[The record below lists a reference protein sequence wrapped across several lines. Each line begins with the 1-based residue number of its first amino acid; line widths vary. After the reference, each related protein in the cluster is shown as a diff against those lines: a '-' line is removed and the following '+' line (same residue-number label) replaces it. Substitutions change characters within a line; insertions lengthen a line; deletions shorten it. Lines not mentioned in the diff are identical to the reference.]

1 MCIRDRFGYHADE
14 FPQLKKAT
22 DQLKL
27 VDKLWAS
34 VADWHAQHDS
44 WILGDLTKLN
54 AEEVDQKMQLFA
66 ADIFSLNRKINSPV
80 TEKLME
86 VVEVFKPTM
95 PLVMDLGNPAMLPR
109 HWERLFKAMGKSYDP
124 SKSFNL
130 DDFIKWGIADHAELV
145 SEIGG
150 TASGES
156 QLEKALVKM
165 EVAWE
170 TLAFNTKEWR
180 TSYILVG
187 IDEIQQELDDQIVRT
202 QAMRGSRFVK
212 PFLKRTT
219 AWESMLIELQDI
231 IDNWLKVQAAWLYLE
246 PIFSSDDIM
255 KQIPTEGRLFKNVNQ
270 VWMDSMATT
279 VAEPGVLQVAR
290 RSGLRESLVDANAR
304 LDRIQKGLND
314 YLETKRLAFPRFFFL
329 SNDEL
334 LEILAE
340 TKDPT
345 RVQPHLKKCF
355 DGPYPESP

>member
-1 MCIRDRFGYHADE
+1 
-14 FPQLKKAT
+14 
-22 DQLKL
+22 
-27 VDKLWAS
+27 
-34 VADWHAQHDS
+34 
-44 WILGDLTKLN
+44 
-54 AEEVDQKMQLFA
+54 
-66 ADIFSLNRKINSPV
+66 
-80 TEKLME
+80 
-86 VVEVFKPTM
+86 
-95 PLVMDLGNPAMLPR
+95 
-109 HWERLFKAMGKSYDP
+109 
-124 SKSFNL
+124 
-130 DDFIKWGIADHAELV
+130 
-145 SEIGG
+145 
-150 TASGES
+150 
-156 QLEKALVKM
+156 
-165 EVAWE
+165 
-170 TLAFNTKEWR
+170 
-180 TSYILVG
+180 
-187 IDEIQQELDDQIVRT
+187 
-202 QAMRGSRFVK
+202 MRGSRFVK